1 MSEYG
6 KKVIHDRFICE
17 KTYYNQSIIVMWNKV
32 FIVTKYLEQCSTVS
46 SYMWECIF
54 KRGNTG
60 SQQTEK
66 KIGQIVKGGKKEE
79 EKSWSET
86 KRPNDD

>member
-1 MSEYG
+1 
-6 KKVIHDRFICE
+6 
-17 KTYYNQSIIVMWNKV
+17 
-32 FIVTKYLEQCSTVS
+32 
-46 SYMWECIF
+46 MWECIF

-79 EKSWSET
+79 EKSWSDT